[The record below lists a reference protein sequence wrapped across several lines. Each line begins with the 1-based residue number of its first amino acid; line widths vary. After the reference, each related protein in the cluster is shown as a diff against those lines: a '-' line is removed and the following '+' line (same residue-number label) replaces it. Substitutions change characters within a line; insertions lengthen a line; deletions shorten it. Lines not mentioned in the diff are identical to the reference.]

1 MTHKICP
8 YFETYGKRCKL
19 YDSPQEDYQARE
31 YCLTDDKWFRCAN
44 YEEARKTNN
53 PRL

>member
-1 MTHKICP
+1 MKCP
-8 YFETYGKRCKL
+8 YYNEYGHECKL
-19 YDSPQEDYQARE
+19 YGTKQDDYQRQT
-31 YCLTDDKWFRCAN
+31 YCENRDNLSRCAN